1 MLDLKS
7 QLDLFTVPDREK
19 LFDLSIGA
27 YLVNPL
33 KDHYPYE
40 DIAKEYLD
48 QLIPG
53 RAELFGKD
61 PLEKAKE
68 NGEVFAKWACYQA
81 YVAAAALEPVLAKLR
96 ELEMEHLFRDI
107 EMPLVYTLRD
117 MERAGISVEAE
128 ALKPTAT
135 SWLAG
140 SVSWRP
146 RSMNRPERASIS
158 IRPSSWA

>member
-1 MLDLKS
+1 MPGSRKRIRFTVWPSLGDEGTAFLLAEGSFDENGLALDFLRDHLEELLVYGKTAAVLDLKS

-61 PLEKAKE
+61 PWKRQKKTERCLQ
-68 NGEVFAKWACYQA
+68 NGPAIR
-81 YVAAAALEPVLAKLR
+81 L
-96 ELEMEHLFRDI
+96 M
-107 EMPLVYTLRD
+107 
-117 MERAGISVEAE
+117 
-128 ALKPTAT
+128 
-135 SWLAG
+135 
-140 SVSWRP
+140 WRQRLWNQFS
-146 RSMNRPERASIS
+146 RS
-158 IRPSSWA
+158 

>member
-68 NGEVFAKWACYQA
+68 NGEVFAKWGLLSGLCGGSGSGTSS
-81 YVAAAALEPVLAKLR
+81 R
-96 ELEMEHLFRDI
+96 
-107 EMPLVYTLRD
+107 
-117 MERAGISVEAE
+117 EAE
-128 ALKPTAT
+128 RN
-135 SWLAG
+135 G
-140 SVSWRP
+140 R
-146 RSMNRPERASIS
+146 
-158 IRPSSWA
+158 